1 MDTLLPIVPLM
12 HAIVFIR
19 EGPAMTCITP
29 DSRFI
34 SLGAVLVCLAIGL
47 GAWAAHGLE
56 KTIASR
62 YEEEAKLVAVLNFHI
77 PTVTKYVGNF
87 KTAADYQLGQGLGLI
102 LIGLLY
108 RQNPSRVLR
117 VAGVCLCVGTALFSG
132 SLYVLVLTGVTKWG
146 AVTPIGGLLLM
157 VGWALV
163 AYGAC
168 PCRK

>member
-1 MDTLLPIVPLM
+1 MICVTS
-12 HAIVFIR
+12 
-19 EGPAMTCITP
+19 ET
-29 DSRFI
+29 RFI
-34 SLGAVLVCLAIGL
+34 SIGAALVCLALGL

-56 KTIASR
+56 KTIAAQ
-62 YEEEAKLVAVLNFHI
+62 YDGKTKDVAGQTI
-77 PTVTKYVGNF
+77 PAVTKYVGDF

-102 LIGLLY
+102 LIGILC

-117 VAGVCLCVGTALFSG
+117 VAEVCLLLGTVLFSG

-157 VGWALV
+157 VGWGLV

-168 PCRK
+168 ACRSLESGL